1 MTSLVL
7 TFQTRWGQGSFLHN
21 YFHEQ
26 VYPSL
31 KVLSQFFGALN
42 QDFKFENPFYE
53 PPTVLISGS
62 HENTTSALW
71 GNSEGRCNNAI
82 NVWIEVTYSYKL
94 TVFTVFPCF
103 RLSVCFF
110 VLLCLDF
117 FLWIFLSYCPYVC
130 DVAVAIVKARTL
142 LKQSGAATHGNKD

>member
-7 TFQTRWGQGSFLHN
+7 TFQTRWGQESFLHN

-31 KVLSQFFGALN
+31 KVLSQFFCALN

-82 NVWIEVTYSYKL
+82 NVWIEVTYSYK
-94 TVFTVFPCF
+94 
-103 RLSVCFF
+103 
-110 VLLCLDF
+110 
-117 FLWIFLSYCPYVC
+117 
-130 DVAVAIVKARTL
+130 
-142 LKQSGAATHGNKD
+142 